1 MCGIVGIL
9 TAESGDGRFD
19 RELIQR
25 MSSSLAHRGPDAAGA
40 LVELPVLLGH
50 RRLSIIDLS
59 EAGCQPME
67 DASGRLVIAYN
78 GEVYNYL
85 ELRDQLRDRG
95 HRFQTRTDTEV
106 VLAAYREWG
115 ERAVE
120 RFNGMWARAIR
131 DSQPPEQI
139 HGRER
144 AGGVIVDLGAERRVV
159 YAHD

>member
-120 RFNGMWARAIR
+120 RFNGMWARGR
-131 DSQPPEQI
+131 GGGDS
-139 HGRER
+139 HGRVLWR
-144 AGGVIVDLGAERRVV
+144 GRGGE
-159 YAHD
+159 